1 MLKLITDY
9 LKKKELNRYW
19 KKVERINQLEP
30 EIEKLSDEELK
41 AKTIEFKERIER
53 GESLDSLLFEAFAVV
68 REVAKRTL
76 GMRHFDVQLIG
87 GMVIHEGKVAE
98 MKTGEGKT
106 LVATLP
112 AYLNALLGK
121 GVHIVTVNEYLAK
134 RDAEWMRPIYNFLG
148 ISVDYLKSDMDRN
161 RKKKAYQSDVLYA
174 TNYELGF
181 DYLRD
186 NMARSPEE
194 IVQRELFYAIVD
206 EADSILID
214 EARTPLII
222 SGPAEEDNRIYYKV
236 AKLARR
242 MVPGIDFEMDEKDK
256 WVTLTEKGIKKA
268 ERFLHVDN
276 LYSLENTALLHKVI
290 QAIRAEYL
298 FKNEVDYIVKDGE
311 VIIVDEFTGRL
322 MYGRR
327 YSDGLHQAIEA
338 KEGVMVKGESVVY
351 ATISYQNFFRM
362 YKKLSGMTGTAESSA
377 EEFERIYGL
386 KVVVIPTNKPVI
398 RKDYPDVIYKTEKA
412 KFDAVVKEIE
422 EMHRIGRPVLVGTR
436 SIEKS
441 EYLSSLLKKKG
452 IPHQVLNAKYH
463 EKEAE
468 IIAHAGEKGMVT
480 IATNMAGRGVDI
492 KLGPGVKELGG
503 LHIIGTERHEARR
516 IDDQLRGRAG
526 RQGDPGSTRF
536 YLSLEDELMRLFGG
550 ENIKN
555 LMNRL
560 NIPDDEPIEHP
571 MISKA
576 VERAQKRVE
585 NYHFDIRK
593 RLLEYDNV
601 LDMQREIIYDQRRN
615 ILFSED
621 IDQMIDSI
629 VANYATYLADVV
641 WNDELTPSEI
651 VKNAEHE
658 VYLLTGKNVKWEGE
672 LPEEKEDLRV
682 WIEQSLRK
690 ILSLKK
696 ELWGNDVWVQ
706 VAKQVLLTTI
716 DRNWIDH
723 LQTMEQLRQGI
734 GLRAFGQK
742 DPLVEYQYEARRMF
756 EMMLNNIRRDTIRTL
771 SVLNLNIDV
780 SRGSG
785 EGRKGE

>member
-9 LKKKELNRYW
+9 LKKRELQKYW
-19 KKVERINQLEP
+19 KKVERINALEP
-30 EIEKLSDEELK
+30 EIEKLSDDELK
-41 AKTIEFKERIER
+41 AKTAEFKNRLER

-112 AYLNALLGK
+112 AYLNALTGE

-134 RDAEWMRPIYNFLG
+134 RDADWMRPVYEFLG
-148 ISVDYLKSDMDRN
+148 ITVDYLKSDMDKD
-161 RKKKAYQSDVLYA
+161 RKKRAYKADVLYA

-186 NMARSPEE
+186 NMARSPDE
-194 IVQRELFYAIVD
+194 IVQRGLNYAIVD

-222 SGPAEEDNRIYYKV
+222 SGPAEEDTRIYYKV

-242 MVPGIDFEMDEKDK
+242 MVPGVDFEMDEKDK

-311 VIIVDEFTGRL
+311 VVIVDEFTGRL

-362 YKKLSGMTGTAESSA
+362 YKKLAGMTGTAESSA

-412 KFDAVVKEIE
+412 KFDAVVREIE
-422 EMHRIGRPVLVGTR
+422 EMYKIGRPVLVGTR

-441 EYLSSLLKKKG
+441 EYLSNLLKKKG

-516 IDDQLRGRAG
+516 IDDQLRGRSG

-550 ENIKN
+550 ESIKN
-555 LMNRL
+555 LMNKL

-571 MISKA
+571 MITRA
-576 VERAQKRVE
+576 VEKAQKRVE

-601 LDMQREIIYDQRRN
+601 LDMQRDIIYDQRRK
-615 ILFSED
+615 ILFSDNVED
-621 IDQMIDSI
+621 ILDSI
-629 VANYATYLADVV
+629 IRNYAKYLADVV
-641 WNDELTPSEI
+641 WSDELTPEEI
-651 VKNAEHE
+651 VKKAQQEL
-658 VYLLTGKNVKWEGE
+658 YLLTGKQVEWEGY
-672 LPEEKEDLRV
+672 LPEDKEDLEK
-682 WIEQSLRK
+682 WFEESIRK
-690 ILSLKK
+690 VLQLKK
-696 ELWGNDVWVQ
+696 ELWGEDVWKQ
-706 VAKQVLLTTI
+706 VVKQVLLSTI

-742 DPLVEYQYEARRMF
+742 DPLVEYQYEARNMF

-771 SVLNLNIDV
+771 SVLNLNITVNAPD
-780 SRGSG
+780 R
-785 EGRKGE
+785 EGRKG

>member
-1 MLKLITDY
+1 MLKLITNY
-9 LKKKELNRYW
+9 LKKRELQKYW
-19 KKVERINQLEP
+19 KKVERINALEP
-30 EIEKLSDEELK
+30 EIEKLSDDELK
-41 AKTIEFKERIER
+41 AKTAEFKNRLER

-76 GMRHFDVQLIG
+76 NMRHFDVQLIG

-112 AYLNALLGK
+112 AYLNALTGE

-134 RDAEWMRPIYNFLG
+134 RDANWMRPVYEFLG
-148 ISVDYLKSDMDRN
+148 ITVDYLKSDMDKT
-161 RKKKAYQSDVLYA
+161 RKKQAYKADVLYA

-186 NMARSPEE
+186 NMARSPDE
-194 IVQRELFYAIVD
+194 IVQRSLNYAIVD

-222 SGPAEEDNRIYYKV
+222 SGPAEEDTRIYYKV

-256 WVTLTEKGIKKA
+256 WVTLTDKGIKKA

-362 YKKLSGMTGTAESSA
+362 YKKLAGMTGTAESSA

-412 KFDAVVKEIE
+412 KFDAVVREIE
-422 EMHRIGRPVLVGTR
+422 EMYKIGRPVLVGTR

-441 EYLSSLLKKKG
+441 EYLSKLLKKKG

-516 IDDQLRGRAG
+516 IDDQLRGRSG

-555 LMNRL
+555 LMNKL

-571 MISKA
+571 MITRA
-576 VERAQKRVE
+576 VEKAQKRVE

-601 LDMQREIIYDQRRN
+601 LDMQREIIYDQRRK
-615 ILFSED
+615 ILFSDNVED
-621 IDQMIDSI
+621 ILESI
-629 VANYATYLADVV
+629 VKNYAQYLADVV
-641 WNDELTPSEI
+641 WSDELIPEEI
-651 VKNAEHE
+651 VKNAEQE
-658 VYLLTGKNVKWEGE
+658 LYLLTGKQISWEGE
-672 LPEEKEDLRV
+672 LPEDKEDLQK
-682 WIEQSLRK
+682 WFEDSIRK
-690 ILSLKK
+690 VLQLKK
-696 ELWGNDVWVQ
+696 ELWGEDIWKQ
-706 VAKQVLLTTI
+706 VIKQVLLGTI

-742 DPLVEYQYEARRMF
+742 DPLVEYQYEARNMF

-771 SVLNLNIDV
+771 SVLNLNINVAASDK
-780 SRGSG
+780 
-785 EGRKGE
+785 EGRKG

>member
-1 MLKLITDY
+1 LLKLITDY
-9 LKKKELNRYW
+9 LKKRELQKYW
-19 KKVERINQLEP
+19 KKVERINALEP
-30 EIEKLSDEELK
+30 EIEKLSDDELK
-41 AKTIEFKERIER
+41 AKTAEFKNRLER

-112 AYLNALLGK
+112 AYLNALTGE

-134 RDAEWMRPIYNFLG
+134 RDADWMRPVYEFLG
-148 ISVDYLKSDMDRN
+148 ITVDYLKSDMDKD
-161 RKKKAYQSDVLYA
+161 RKKRAYKADVLYA

-186 NMARSPEE
+186 NMARSPDE
-194 IVQRELFYAIVD
+194 IVQRGLNYAIVD

-222 SGPAEEDNRIYYKV
+222 SGPAEEDTRIYYKV

-242 MVPGIDFEMDEKDK
+242 MVPGVDFEMDEKDK

-311 VIIVDEFTGRL
+311 VVIVDEFTGRL

-362 YKKLSGMTGTAESSA
+362 YKKLAGMTGTAESSA

-412 KFDAVVKEIE
+412 KFDAVVREIE
-422 EMHRIGRPVLVGTR
+422 EMYKIGRPVLVGTR

-441 EYLSSLLKKKG
+441 EYLSNLLKKKG

-516 IDDQLRGRAG
+516 IDDQLRGRSG

-550 ENIKN
+550 ESIKN
-555 LMNRL
+555 LMNKL

-571 MISKA
+571 MITRA
-576 VERAQKRVE
+576 VEKAQKRVE

-601 LDMQREIIYDQRRN
+601 LDMQRDIIYDQRRK
-615 ILFSED
+615 ILFSDNVED
-621 IDQMIDSI
+621 ILDSI
-629 VANYATYLADVV
+629 IRNYAKYLADVV
-641 WNDELTPSEI
+641 WSDELTPEEI
-651 VKNAEHE
+651 VKKAQQEL
-658 VYLLTGKNVKWEGE
+658 YLLTGKQVEWEGY
-672 LPEEKEDLRV
+672 LPEDKEDLEK
-682 WIEQSLRK
+682 WFEESIRK
-690 ILSLKK
+690 VLQLKK
-696 ELWGNDVWVQ
+696 ELWGEDVWKQ
-706 VAKQVLLTTI
+706 VVKQVLLSTI

-742 DPLVEYQYEARRMF
+742 DPLVEYQYEARNMF

-771 SVLNLNIDV
+771 SVLNLNITVNAPD
-780 SRGSG
+780 R
-785 EGRKGE
+785 EGRKG

>member
-1 MLKLITDY
+1 LLKLITDY
-9 LKKKELNRYW
+9 LQKRELKRYW
-19 KKVERINQLEP
+19 KKVEAINALEP
-30 EIEKLSDEELK
+30 EISKLSDDELK
-41 AKTIEFKERIER
+41 AKTGEFKERLEK
-53 GESLDSLLFEAFAVV
+53 GASLDSLLFEAFAVV
-68 REVAKRTL
+68 REVAKRSL

-112 AYLNALLGK
+112 AYLNALTGK
-121 GVHIVTVNEYLAK
+121 GVHVVTVNEYLAH
-134 RDAEWMRPIYNFLG
+134 RDADWMRPIYEFLG
-148 ISVDYLKSDMDRN
+148 ITVDYLKSDMDKE
-161 RKKKAYQSDVLYA
+161 RKKKAYKADVLYA

-186 NMARSPEE
+186 NMARSPDD
-194 IVQRELFYAIVD
+194 IVQRGLHYAIVD

-222 SGPAEEDNRIYYKV
+222 SGPADEDTKIYYKV

-242 MVPGIDFEMDEKDK
+242 MVPGVDFEMDEKEK

-276 LYSLENTALLHKVI
+276 LYSLENTSLLHKVI

-322 MYGRR
+322 MHGRR

-338 KEGVMVKGESVVY
+338 KEGVMVKGESVIY

-362 YKKLSGMTGTAESSA
+362 YEKLAGMTGTAASSA

-422 EMHRIGRPVLVGTR
+422 ELHKQGRPVLVGTR

-441 EYLSSLLKKKG
+441 EYLSKLLKKKG

-468 IIAHAGEKGMVT
+468 IISHAGEKGMVT

-536 YLSLEDELMRLFGG
+536 YLSLEDELLRLFGG
-550 ENIKN
+550 DSIKN
-555 LMNRL
+555 LMDKL
-560 NIPDDEPIEHP
+560 NIPEDEPIEHP
-571 MISKA
+571 MLSRA

-601 LDMQREIIYDQRRN
+601 LDMQREIIYDQRRK
-615 ILFSED
+615 ILFSDNIDD
-621 IDQMIDSI
+621 IINSI
-629 VANYATYLADVV
+629 VHNYATFLADMV
-641 WNDELTPSEI
+641 WSDELTPNEI
-651 VKNAEHE
+651 KKKAEDE
-658 VYLLTGKNVKWEGE
+658 MYLLTGKQVKYEGE
-672 LPEEKEDLRV
+672 ADEKEDLQM
-682 WIEQSLRK
+682 WFEESIKK
-690 ILSLKK
+690 ILELKK
-696 ELWGNDVWVQ
+696 ELWGEEIWKE

-742 DPLVEYQYEARRMF
+742 DPLVEYQYEARNMF
-756 EMMLNNIRRDTIRTL
+756 EMMLNSVRRDTIRTL
-771 SVLNLNIDV
+771 SVLNLNITP
-780 SRGSG
+780 RKESG
-785 EGRKGE
+785 EGRKTG

>member
-1 MLKLITDY
+1 LIDF
-9 LKKKELNRYW
+9 LKKRELDKYW
-19 KKVERINQLEP
+19 KKVQRINELEP
-30 EIEKLSDEELK
+30 ELEKLSDDELK
-41 AKTIEFKERIER
+41 AKTIEFKERLAQ
-53 GESLDSLLFEAFAVV
+53 GQSLDSILFEAFAVV
-68 REVAKRTL
+68 REVSKRVL

-112 AYLNALLGK
+112 AYLNALTGK

-134 RDAEWMRPIYNFLG
+134 RDAEWMGPIYKFLG
-148 ISVDYLKSDMDRN
+148 ISVDYLKSDMDKS
-161 RKKKAYQSDVLYA
+161 RKKRAYRADVLYA

-186 NMARSPEE
+186 NMARTPDD
-194 IVQRELFYAIVD
+194 IVQRGLHYAIVD

-222 SGPAEEDNRIYYKV
+222 SGPAEEDVRIYYKV

-242 MVPGIDFEMDEKDK
+242 MVPGVDFEMDEKEK
-256 WVTLTEKGIKKA
+256 WVTLTDRGIKKA
-268 ERFLHVDN
+268 EKFLHVDN
-276 LYSLENTALLHKVI
+276 LYSLENTGLLHKVI
-290 QAIRAEYL
+290 QALRAEYL

-311 VIIVDEFTGRL
+311 VVIVDEFTGRL

-338 KEGVMVKGESVVY
+338 KEGVMVKGESVIY

-362 YKKLSGMTGTAESSA
+362 YEKLAGMTGTAATSA

-398 RKDYPDVIYKTEKA
+398 RIDYPDVIYKTEKA
-412 KFDAVVKEIE
+412 KFDAVVREIE
-422 EMHRIGRPVLVGTR
+422 EMYKIGRPVLVGTR
-436 SIEKS
+436 SIERS
-441 EYLSSLLKKKG
+441 EYLSKLLKKKG

-468 IIAHAGEKGMVT
+468 IIAKAGHKGMVT

-516 IDDQLRGRAG
+516 IDDQLRGRSG
-526 RQGDPGSTRF
+526 RQGDPGSSRF

-550 ENIKN
+550 DTIKS

-571 MISKA
+571 MIAKA

-585 NYHFDIRK
+585 NYHFEIRK

-601 LDMQREIIYDQRRN
+601 LDMQRDIIYKQRREV
-615 ILFSED
+615 LFSD
-621 IDQMIDSI
+621 NVSKILDSI
-629 VANYATYLADVV
+629 INNYATYLAEVI
-641 WNDELTPSEI
+641 WSDELTPDEI
-651 VKNAEHE
+651 VERAERE
-658 VYLLTGKNVKWEGE
+658 LYLLTGKQIEWKGD
-672 LPEEKEDLRV
+672 LPEDKDDVKKWLLSNIHR
-682 WIEQSLRK
+682 
-690 ILSLKK
+690 ILQFKRD
-696 ELWGNDVWVQ
+696 LWGEDIWNQ
-706 VAKQVLLTTI
+706 VVKQVLLSTI

-723 LQTMEQLRQGI
+723 LQIMEQLRQGI
-734 GLRAFGQK
+734 GLRSFGQK
-742 DPLVEYQYEARRMF
+742 DPLVEYQYEARSQF
-756 EMMLNNIRRDTIRTL
+756 ELMLNNIRRDTIRAL
-771 SVLNLNIDV
+771 SVLNLNIGV
-780 SRGSG
+780 ER
-785 EGRKGE
+785 ERKGRSA

>member
-1 MLKLITDY
+1 MLGAIVNY
-9 LKKKELNRYW
+9 MKKRELRRYW
-19 KKVERINQLEP
+19 DRVARINALEP
-30 EIEKLSDEELK
+30 EIEKLSDDELA
-41 AKTIEFKERIER
+41 AKTAEFKRRLEA
-53 GESLDSLLFEAFAVV
+53 GESLDDILYEAFAVV

-112 AYLNALLGK
+112 AYLNALAGE

-134 RDAEWMRPIYNFLG
+134 RDAEWMGPIYRFLG
-148 ISVDYLKSDMDRN
+148 LSVDYLKSDMEPP
-161 RKKKAYQSDVLYA
+161 RKRQAYAADVLYA

-186 NMARSPEE
+186 NMARRVED
-194 IVQRELFYAIVD
+194 IVQRGLNYAIID

-222 SGPAEEDNRIYYKV
+222 SGPAEEDTRIYYKM

-242 MVPGIDFEMDEKDK
+242 MIPEVDFEVDEKQK
-256 WVTLTEKGIKKA
+256 WVTLTPKGVKKA
-268 ERFLHVDN
+268 EKFLHVDN
-276 LYSLENTALLHKVI
+276 LFSLENSSLLHKVI

-311 VIIVDEFTGRL
+311 VVIVDEFTGRL
-322 MYGRR
+322 MFGRR

-362 YKKLSGMTGTAESSA
+362 YKKLAGMTGTAATSA

-386 KVVVIPTNKPVI
+386 KVVVIPTNRPVI
-398 RKDYPDVIYKTEKA
+398 RVDYPDVIYKTEKA
-412 KFDAVVKEIE
+412 KFDAIVREIE
-422 EMHRIGRPVLVGTR
+422 ELYRIRRPVLVGTR

-441 EYLSSLLKKKG
+441 EYLSKLLKKKG

-468 IIAHAGEKGMVT
+468 IIAKAGHKGMVT

-492 KLGPGVKELGG
+492 KLGPGVRELGG
-503 LHIIGTERHEARR
+503 LHVIGTERHEARR
-516 IDDQLRGRAG
+516 IDDQLRGRSG

-550 ENIKN
+550 DTIKE
-555 LMNRL
+555 LMNKL
-560 NIPDDEPIEHP
+560 NVPDDEPIEHA
-571 MISKA
+571 MITRA

-585 NYHFDIRK
+585 NFHFEIRK
-593 RLLEYDNV
+593 RLLEFDNV
-601 LDMQREIIYDQRRN
+601 LDMQREIIYSQRRK
-615 ILFSED
+615 ILFAED
-621 IDQMIDSI
+621 IKEILESI
-629 VANYATYLADVV
+629 VRNYSQVLADVV
-641 WNDELTPSEI
+641 WLDERSPEEI
-651 VKNAEHE
+651 VKEAQKEL
-658 VYLLTGKNVKWEGE
+658 YLLTGRSVSWEGDF
-672 LPEEKEDLRV
+672 PEDKDEVARWFEGKIWEVLREKM
-682 WIEQSLRK
+682 
-690 ILSLKK
+690 
-696 ELWGNDVWVQ
+696 DVWGEQ
-706 VAKQVLLTTI
+706 MFWEIARQVLLGTI
-716 DRNWIDH
+716 DRNWIEH
-723 LQTMEQLRQGI
+723 LQTMEELRQGI
-734 GLRAFGQK
+734 GLRAMAQK

-756 EMMLNNIRRDTIRTL
+756 EIMLNNIRRDTIRTL
-771 SVLNLNIDV
+771 CLLNINV
-780 SRGSG
+780 GERG
-785 EGRKGE
+785 KK

>member
-1 MLKLITDY
+1 MLKLITNY
-9 LKKKELNRYW
+9 LKKRELQKYW
-19 KKVERINQLEP
+19 KKVERINALEP
-30 EIEKLSDEELK
+30 EIEKLSDDELK
-41 AKTIEFKERIER
+41 AKTAEFKNRLER

-76 GMRHFDVQLIG
+76 NMRHFDVQLIG

-112 AYLNALLGK
+112 AYLNALTGE
-121 GVHIVTVNEYLAK
+121 GVHIVTVNEYLAR
-134 RDAEWMRPIYNFLG
+134 RDANWMRPVYEFLG
-148 ISVDYLKSDMDRN
+148 ITVDYLKSDMDKT
-161 RKKKAYQSDVLYA
+161 RKKQAYKADVLYA

-186 NMARSPEE
+186 NMARSPDE
-194 IVQRELFYAIVD
+194 IVQRSLNYAIVD

-222 SGPAEEDNRIYYKV
+222 SGPAEEDTRIYYKV

-256 WVTLTEKGIKKA
+256 WVTLTDKGIKKA

-362 YKKLSGMTGTAESSA
+362 YKKLAGMTGTAESSA

-412 KFDAVVKEIE
+412 KFDAVVREIE
-422 EMHRIGRPVLVGTR
+422 EMYKIGRPVLVGTR

-441 EYLSSLLKKKG
+441 EYLSKLLKKKG

-516 IDDQLRGRAG
+516 IDDQLRGRSG

-555 LMNRL
+555 LMNKL

-571 MISKA
+571 MITRA
-576 VERAQKRVE
+576 VEKAQKRVE

-601 LDMQREIIYDQRRN
+601 LDMQREIIYDQRRK
-615 ILFSED
+615 ILFSDNVED
-621 IDQMIDSI
+621 ILESI
-629 VANYATYLADVV
+629 VKNYAQYLADVV
-641 WNDELTPSEI
+641 WSDELIPEEI
-651 VKNAEHE
+651 VKNAEQE
-658 VYLLTGKNVKWEGE
+658 LYLLTGKQISWEGE
-672 LPEEKEDLRV
+672 LPEDKEDLQK
-682 WIEQSLRK
+682 WFEDSIRK
-690 ILSLKK
+690 VLQLKK
-696 ELWGNDVWVQ
+696 ELWGEDIWKQ
-706 VAKQVLLTTI
+706 VIKQVLLGTI

-742 DPLVEYQYEARRMF
+742 DPLVEYQYEARNMF

-771 SVLNLNIDV
+771 SVLNLNINVAASDK
-780 SRGSG
+780 
-785 EGRKGE
+785 EGRKG

>member
-9 LKKKELNRYW
+9 LQKRELKRYW
-19 KKVERINQLEP
+19 KKVEAINALEP
-30 EIEKLSDEELK
+30 EISKLSDDELK
-41 AKTIEFKERIER
+41 AKTWEFKERLEK
-53 GESLDSLLFEAFAVV
+53 GASLDSLLFEAFAVV

-112 AYLNALLGK
+112 AYLNALTGK
-121 GVHIVTVNEYLAK
+121 GVHVVTVNEYLAH
-134 RDAEWMRPIYNFLG
+134 RDADWMRPVYEFLG
-148 ISVDYLKSDMDRN
+148 ITVDYLKSDMDKE
-161 RKKKAYQSDVLYA
+161 RKKKAYKADVLYA

-186 NMARSPEE
+186 NMARSPDD
-194 IVQRELFYAIVD
+194 IVQRGLHYAIVD

-222 SGPAEEDNRIYYKV
+222 SGPADEDTKIYYKV

-242 MVPGIDFEMDEKDK
+242 MVPGVDFEMDEKEK
-256 WVTLTEKGIKKA
+256 WVTLTEKGIRKA

-276 LYSLENTALLHKVI
+276 LYSLENTSLLHKVI

-322 MYGRR
+322 MHGRR

-338 KEGVMVKGESVVY
+338 KEGVMVKGESVIY

-362 YKKLSGMTGTAESSA
+362 YEKLAGMTGTAASSA

-412 KFDAVVKEIE
+412 KFDAVVREIE
-422 EMHRIGRPVLVGTR
+422 ELHKQGRPVLVGTR

-441 EYLSSLLKKKG
+441 EYLSKLLKKKG

-468 IIAHAGEKGMVT
+468 IISHAGEKGMVT

-536 YLSLEDELMRLFGG
+536 YLSLEDELLRLFGG
-550 ENIKN
+550 DSIKN
-555 LMNRL
+555 LMDKL
-560 NIPDDEPIEHP
+560 NIPEDEPIEHP
-571 MISKA
+571 MLSRA

-601 LDMQREIIYDQRRN
+601 LDMQREIIYDQRRK
-615 ILFSED
+615 ILFSDNIDD
-621 IDQMIDSI
+621 IINSI
-629 VANYATYLADVV
+629 VHNYATFLADMV
-641 WNDELTPSEI
+641 WSDELTPDDI
-651 VKNAEHE
+651 KKKAEE
-658 VYLLTGKNVKWEGE
+658 EMYLLTGKQVKYEGSAD
-672 LPEEKEDLRV
+672 EKEDLQR
-682 WIEQSLRK
+682 WFEDSIKK
-690 ILSLKK
+690 ILELKK
-696 ELWGNDVWVQ
+696 ELWGEEVWKE

-742 DPLVEYQYEARRMF
+742 DPLVEYQYEARNMF
-756 EMMLNNIRRDTIRTL
+756 EIMLNSVRRDTIRTL
-771 SVLNLNIDV
+771 SVLNLNITP
-780 SRGSG
+780 RKESG
-785 EGRKGE
+785 EGRKTG

>member
-1 MLKLITDY
+1 MLKILIDF
-9 LKKKELNRYW
+9 LRKKELDKYW
-19 KKVERINQLEP
+19 KKVQQINELEP
-30 EIEKLSDEELK
+30 ELEQLSDDELK
-41 AKTIEFKERIER
+41 AKTIEFKERLAQ
-53 GESLDSLLFEAFAVV
+53 GQSLDSILFEAFAVV
-68 REVAKRTL
+68 REVSKRVL

-112 AYLNALLGK
+112 AYLNALTGK

-134 RDAEWMRPIYNFLG
+134 RDAEWMGPIYKFLG
-148 ISVDYLKSDMDRN
+148 INVDYLKSDMDKH
-161 RKKKAYQSDVLYA
+161 RKKLAYRADVLYA

-186 NMARSPEE
+186 NMARTPDD
-194 IVQRELFYAIVD
+194 IVQRGLHYAIVD

-222 SGPAEEDNRIYYKV
+222 SGPAEEDVRIYYKV

-242 MVPGIDFEMDEKDK
+242 MIPGVDFEMDEKEK
-256 WVTLTEKGIKKA
+256 WITLTDRGIKKA
-268 ERFLHVDN
+268 EKFLHVDN

-290 QAIRAEYL
+290 QALRAEYL

-362 YKKLSGMTGTAESSA
+362 YEKLAGMTGTAATSA

-398 RKDYPDVIYKTEKA
+398 RIDYPDVIYKTEKA

-422 EMHRIGRPVLVGTR
+422 EMYKIGRPVLVGTR

-441 EYLSSLLKKKG
+441 EYLSKLLKKKG

-463 EKEAE
+463 ENEAE
-468 IIAHAGEKGMVT
+468 IIAKAGHKGMVT

-516 IDDQLRGRAG
+516 IDDQLRGRSG
-526 RQGDPGSTRF
+526 RQGDPGSSRF

-550 ENIKN
+550 DTIKS

-571 MISKA
+571 MIAKA

-601 LDMQREIIYDQRRN
+601 LDMQRDIIYTQRRE
-615 ILFSED
+615 ILFSD
-621 IDQMIDSI
+621 NVDKILDSI
-629 VANYATYLADVV
+629 INNYAAYLADVI
-641 WNDELTPSEI
+641 WSDELTPDEI
-651 VKNAEHE
+651 VEKAERE
-658 VYLLTGKNVKWEGE
+658 LYLLTGKQIEWKDD
-672 LPEEKEDLRV
+672 LPEDKDDVKEWLLSNIHRV
-682 WIEQSLRK
+682 LQF
-690 ILSLKK
+690 KK
-696 ELWGNDVWVQ
+696 NLWGEDIWRQ
-706 VAKQVLLTTI
+706 VVKQVLLSTI

-723 LQTMEQLRQGI
+723 LQIMEQLRQGI
-734 GLRAFGQK
+734 GLRSFGQK
-742 DPLVEYQYEARRMF
+742 DPLVEYQYEARNQF
-756 EMMLNNIRRDTIRTL
+756 EIMLNNIRRDTIRAL
-771 SVLNLNIDV
+771 SVLNLNIAGD
-780 SRGSG
+780 R
-785 EGRKGE
+785 ERKGRSA

>member
-1 MLKLITDY
+1 MLNFLIDF
-9 LKKKELNRYW
+9 LKKRELDKYW
-19 KKVERINQLEP
+19 KKVQRINELEP
-30 EIEKLSDEELK
+30 ELEKLSDDELK
-41 AKTIEFKERIER
+41 AKTIEFKERLAQ
-53 GESLDSLLFEAFAVV
+53 GQSLDSILFEAFAVV
-68 REVAKRTL
+68 REVSKRVL

-112 AYLNALLGK
+112 AYLNALTGK

-134 RDAEWMRPIYNFLG
+134 RDAEWMGPIYKFLG
-148 ISVDYLKSDMDRN
+148 ISVDYLKSDMDKS
-161 RKKKAYQSDVLYA
+161 RKKRAYRADVLYA

-186 NMARSPEE
+186 NMARTPDD
-194 IVQRELFYAIVD
+194 IVQRGLHYAIVD

-222 SGPAEEDNRIYYKV
+222 SGPAEEDVRIYYKV

-242 MVPGIDFEMDEKDK
+242 MVPGVDFEMDEKEK
-256 WVTLTEKGIKKA
+256 WVTLTDRGIKKA
-268 ERFLHVDN
+268 EKFLHVDN
-276 LYSLENTALLHKVI
+276 LYSLENTGLLHKVI
-290 QAIRAEYL
+290 QALRAEYL

-311 VIIVDEFTGRL
+311 VVIVDEFTGRL

-338 KEGVMVKGESVVY
+338 KEGVMVKGESVIY

-362 YKKLSGMTGTAESSA
+362 YEKLAGMTGTAATSA

-398 RKDYPDVIYKTEKA
+398 RIDYPDVIYKTEKA
-412 KFDAVVKEIE
+412 KFDAVVREIE
-422 EMHRIGRPVLVGTR
+422 EMYKIGRPVLVGTR

-441 EYLSSLLKKKG
+441 EYLSKLLKKKG

-468 IIAHAGEKGMVT
+468 IIAKAGHKGMVT

-516 IDDQLRGRAG
+516 IDDQLRGRSG
-526 RQGDPGSTRF
+526 RQGDPGSSRF

-550 ENIKN
+550 DTIKS

-571 MISKA
+571 MIAKA

-585 NYHFDIRK
+585 NYHFEIRK

-601 LDMQREIIYDQRRN
+601 LDMQRDIIYKQRREV
-615 ILFSED
+615 LFSD
-621 IDQMIDSI
+621 NVSKILDSI
-629 VANYATYLADVV
+629 INNYATYLAEVI
-641 WNDELTPSEI
+641 WSDELTPDEI
-651 VKNAEHE
+651 VERAERE
-658 VYLLTGKNVKWEGE
+658 LYLLTGKQIEWKGD
-672 LPEEKEDLRV
+672 LPEDKDDVKKWLLSNIHR
-682 WIEQSLRK
+682 
-690 ILSLKK
+690 ILQFKRD
-696 ELWGNDVWVQ
+696 LWGEDIWNQ
-706 VAKQVLLTTI
+706 VVKQVLLSTI

-723 LQTMEQLRQGI
+723 LQIMEQLRQGI
-734 GLRAFGQK
+734 GLRSFGQK
-742 DPLVEYQYEARRMF
+742 DPLVEYQYEARSQF
-756 EMMLNNIRRDTIRTL
+756 ELMLNNIRRDTIRAL
-771 SVLNLNIDV
+771 SVLNLNIGV
-780 SRGSG
+780 ER
-785 EGRKGE
+785 ERKGRSA

>member
-1 MLKLITDY
+1 MLLNFLINF
-9 LKKKELNRYW
+9 LRKKELDKYW
-19 KKVERINQLEP
+19 KKVQRINDLEP
-30 EIEKLSDEELK
+30 ELEKLSDEELQ
-41 AKTIEFKERIER
+41 AKTTEFKSRLDQ
-53 GESLDSLLFEAFAVV
+53 GEQLDSILFEAFAVV
-68 REVAKRTL
+68 REVSKRVL

-112 AYLNALLGK
+112 AYLNALTGK

-134 RDAEWMRPIYNFLG
+134 RDAEWMGPIYKFLG
-148 ISVDYLKSDMDRN
+148 ISVDYLKSDMDKS
-161 RKKKAYQSDVLYA
+161 RKKRAYRADVLYA

-186 NMARSPEE
+186 NMARTPDD
-194 IVQRELFYAIVD
+194 IVQRGLYYAIVD

-222 SGPAEEDNRIYYKV
+222 SGPAEEDVRIYYKV

-242 MVPGIDFEMDEKDK
+242 MVPGVDFEMDEKEK
-256 WVTLTEKGIKKA
+256 WITLTDRGIKKA
-268 ERFLHVDN
+268 EKFLHVDN

-290 QAIRAEYL
+290 QALRAEYL

-338 KEGVMVKGESVVY
+338 KEGVMVKGESVIY

-362 YKKLSGMTGTAESSA
+362 YEKLAGMTGTAATSA

-386 KVVVIPTNKPVI
+386 KVVVIPTNKPVV
-398 RKDYPDVIYKTEKA
+398 RVDYPDVIYKTEKA
-412 KFDAVVKEIE
+412 KFDAVVREIE
-422 EMHRIGRPVLVGTR
+422 EMYKIGRPVLVGTR

-441 EYLSSLLKKKG
+441 EYLSNLLKKKG

-468 IIAHAGEKGMVT
+468 IIAKAGHKGMVT

-492 KLGPGVKELGG
+492 KLEPGVRELGG

-516 IDDQLRGRAG
+516 IDDQLRGRSG
-526 RQGDPGSTRF
+526 RQGDPGSSRF

-550 ENIKN
+550 DAIKS

-571 MISKA
+571 MIAKA

-601 LDMQREIIYDQRRN
+601 LDMQRDIIYTQRRE
-615 ILFSED
+615 ILFSD
-621 IDQMIDSI
+621 NVDKILDSI
-629 VANYATYLADVV
+629 INNYATYLADVI
-641 WNDELTPSEI
+641 WSDELTPDEI
-651 VKNAEHE
+651 VEKAERE
-658 VYLLTGKNVKWEGE
+658 LYLLTGKQLEWKDD
-672 LPEEKEDLRV
+672 LPEDKNDVKEWL
-682 WIEQSLRK
+682 
-690 ILSLKK
+690 LSNIHRLLQFKK
-696 ELWGNDVWVQ
+696 DLWGEDIWNQ
-706 VAKQVLLTTI
+706 VGKQVLLSTI

-723 LQTMEQLRQGI
+723 LQIMEQLRQGI
-734 GLRAFGQK
+734 GLRSFGQK
-742 DPLVEYQYEARRMF
+742 DPLVEYQYEARNQF
-756 EMMLNNIRRDTIRTL
+756 ELMLNNIRRDTIRAL
-771 SVLNLNIDV
+771 SVLNLNIGVD
-780 SRGSG
+780 R
-785 EGRKGE
+785 ERKGRSA

>member
-1 MLKLITDY
+1 LLKILIDF
-9 LKKKELNRYW
+9 LRKKELDKYW
-19 KKVERINQLEP
+19 KKVQQINDLEP
-30 EIEKLSDEELK
+30 EIEKLSDDDLK
-41 AKTIEFKERIER
+41 AKTIEFKERLAQ
-53 GESLDSLLFEAFAVV
+53 GQSLDSILFEAFAVV
-68 REVAKRTL
+68 REVSKRVL

-112 AYLNALLGK
+112 AYLNALTGK

-134 RDAEWMRPIYNFLG
+134 RDAEWMGPIYKFLG
-148 ISVDYLKSDMDRN
+148 INVDYLKSDMDKH
-161 RKKKAYQSDVLYA
+161 RKKLAYRADVLYA

-186 NMARSPEE
+186 NMARTPDD
-194 IVQRELFYAIVD
+194 IVQRGLHYAIVD

-222 SGPAEEDNRIYYKV
+222 SGPAEEDVRIYYKV

-242 MVPGIDFEMDEKDK
+242 MIPGVDFEMDEKEK
-256 WVTLTEKGIKKA
+256 WITLTDRGIKKA
-268 ERFLHVDN
+268 EKFLHVDN

-290 QAIRAEYL
+290 QALRAEYL

-362 YKKLSGMTGTAESSA
+362 YEKLAGMTGTAATSA

-398 RKDYPDVIYKTEKA
+398 RIDYPDVIYKTEKA

-422 EMHRIGRPVLVGTR
+422 EMYKIGRPVLVGTR

-441 EYLSSLLKKKG
+441 EYLSKLLKKKG

-468 IIAHAGEKGMVT
+468 IIAKAGHKGMVT

-516 IDDQLRGRAG
+516 IDDQLRGRSG
-526 RQGDPGSTRF
+526 RQGDPGSSRF

-550 ENIKN
+550 DTIKS

-571 MISKA
+571 MIAKA

-601 LDMQREIIYDQRRN
+601 LDMQRDIIYTQRRE
-615 ILFSED
+615 ILFSD
-621 IDQMIDSI
+621 NVDKILDSI
-629 VANYATYLADVV
+629 INNYAAYLADVI
-641 WNDELTPSEI
+641 WSDELTPDEI
-651 VKNAEHE
+651 VEKAERE
-658 VYLLTGKNVKWEGE
+658 LYLLTGKQIEWKDD
-672 LPEEKEDLRV
+672 LPEDKDDVKEWLLSNIHRV
-682 WIEQSLRK
+682 LQF
-690 ILSLKK
+690 KK
-696 ELWGNDVWVQ
+696 NLWGEDIWRQ
-706 VAKQVLLTTI
+706 VVKQVLLSTI

-723 LQTMEQLRQGI
+723 LQIMEQLRQGI
-734 GLRAFGQK
+734 GLRSFGQK
-742 DPLVEYQYEARRMF
+742 DPLVEYQYEARNQF
-756 EMMLNNIRRDTIRTL
+756 EIMLNNIRRDTIRAL
-771 SVLNLNIDV
+771 SVLNLNIAGD
-780 SRGSG
+780 R
-785 EGRKGE
+785 ERKGRSA

>member
-9 LKKKELNRYW
+9 LQKRELKRYW
-19 KKVERINQLEP
+19 KKVEAINALEP
-30 EIEKLSDEELK
+30 EISKLSDDELK
-41 AKTIEFKERIER
+41 AKTGEFKERLEK
-53 GESLDSLLFEAFAVV
+53 GASLDSLLFEAFAVV
-68 REVAKRTL
+68 REVAKRSL

-112 AYLNALLGK
+112 AYLNALTGK
-121 GVHIVTVNEYLAK
+121 GVHVVTVNEYLAH
-134 RDAEWMRPIYNFLG
+134 RDADWMRPIYEFLG
-148 ISVDYLKSDMDRN
+148 ITVDYLKSDMDKE
-161 RKKKAYQSDVLYA
+161 RKKKAYKADVLYA

-186 NMARSPEE
+186 NMARSPDD
-194 IVQRELFYAIVD
+194 IVQRGLHYAIVD

-222 SGPAEEDNRIYYKV
+222 SGPADEDTKIYYKV

-242 MVPGIDFEMDEKDK
+242 MVPGVDFEMDEKEK

-276 LYSLENTALLHKVI
+276 LYSLENTSLLHKVI

-322 MYGRR
+322 MHGRR

-338 KEGVMVKGESVVY
+338 KEGVMVKGESVIY

-362 YKKLSGMTGTAESSA
+362 YEKLAGMTGTAASSA

-422 EMHRIGRPVLVGTR
+422 ELHKQGRPVLVGTR

-441 EYLSSLLKKKG
+441 EYLSKLLKKKG

-468 IIAHAGEKGMVT
+468 IISHAGEKGMVT

-536 YLSLEDELMRLFGG
+536 YLSLEDELLRLFGG
-550 ENIKN
+550 DSIKN
-555 LMNRL
+555 LMDKL
-560 NIPDDEPIEHP
+560 NIPEDEPIEHP
-571 MISKA
+571 MLSRA

-601 LDMQREIIYDQRRN
+601 LDMQREIIYDQRRK
-615 ILFSED
+615 ILFSDNIDD
-621 IDQMIDSI
+621 IINSI
-629 VANYATYLADVV
+629 VHNYATFLADMV
-641 WNDELTPSEI
+641 WSDELTPNEI
-651 VKNAEHE
+651 KKKAEDE
-658 VYLLTGKNVKWEGE
+658 MYLLTGKQVKYEGE
-672 LPEEKEDLRV
+672 ADEKEDLQM
-682 WIEQSLRK
+682 WFEESIKK
-690 ILSLKK
+690 ILELKK
-696 ELWGNDVWVQ
+696 ELWGEEIWKE

-742 DPLVEYQYEARRMF
+742 DPLVEYQYEARNMF
-756 EMMLNNIRRDTIRTL
+756 EMMLNSVRRDTIRTL
-771 SVLNLNIDV
+771 SVLNLNITP
-780 SRGSG
+780 RKESG
-785 EGRKGE
+785 EGRKTG

>member
-9 LKKKELNRYW
+9 LKKRELQKYW
-19 KKVERINQLEP
+19 KKVERINALEP
-30 EIEKLSDEELK
+30 EIEKLSDDELK
-41 AKTIEFKERIER
+41 AKTAEFKNRLER

-112 AYLNALLGK
+112 AYLNALTGE

-134 RDAEWMRPIYNFLG
+134 RDADWMRPVYEFLG
-148 ISVDYLKSDMDRN
+148 ITVDYLKSDMDKD
-161 RKKKAYQSDVLYA
+161 RKKRAYKADVLYA

-186 NMARSPEE
+186 NMARSPDE
-194 IVQRELFYAIVD
+194 IVQRGLNYAIVD

-222 SGPAEEDNRIYYKV
+222 SGPAEEDTRIYYKV

-242 MVPGIDFEMDEKDK
+242 MVPGVDFEMDEKDK

-311 VIIVDEFTGRL
+311 VVIVDEFTGRL

-362 YKKLSGMTGTAESSA
+362 YKKLAGMTGTAESSA

-386 KVVVIPTNKPVI
+386 KVIVIPTNKPVI

-412 KFDAVVKEIE
+412 KFDAVVREIE
-422 EMHRIGRPVLVGTR
+422 EMYKIGRPVLVGTR

-441 EYLSSLLKKKG
+441 EYLSNLLKKKG

-516 IDDQLRGRAG
+516 IDDQLRGRSG

-550 ENIKN
+550 ESIKN
-555 LMNRL
+555 LMNKL

-571 MISKA
+571 MITRA
-576 VERAQKRVE
+576 VEKAQKRVE

-601 LDMQREIIYDQRRN
+601 LDMQRDIIYDQRRK
-615 ILFSED
+615 ILFSDNVED
-621 IDQMIDSI
+621 ILDSI
-629 VANYATYLADVV
+629 IRNYAKYLADVV
-641 WNDELTPSEI
+641 WSDELTPEEI
-651 VKNAEHE
+651 VKKAQQEL
-658 VYLLTGKNVKWEGE
+658 YLLTGKQVEWEGY
-672 LPEEKEDLRV
+672 LPEDKEDLEK
-682 WIEQSLRK
+682 WFEESIRK
-690 ILSLKK
+690 VLQLKK
-696 ELWGNDVWVQ
+696 ELWGEDVWKQ
-706 VAKQVLLTTI
+706 VVKQVLLSTI

-742 DPLVEYQYEARRMF
+742 DPLVEYQYEARNMF

-771 SVLNLNIDV
+771 SVLNLNITVNAPD
-780 SRGSG
+780 R
-785 EGRKGE
+785 EGRKG

>member
-1 MLKLITDY
+1 LLKLITNY
-9 LKKKELNRYW
+9 LKKRELQKYW
-19 KKVERINQLEP
+19 KKVERINALEP
-30 EIEKLSDEELK
+30 EIEKLSDDELK
-41 AKTIEFKERIER
+41 AKTAEFKNRLER

-76 GMRHFDVQLIG
+76 NMRHFDVQLIG

-112 AYLNALLGK
+112 AYLNALTGE

-134 RDAEWMRPIYNFLG
+134 RDANWMRPVYEFLG
-148 ISVDYLKSDMDRN
+148 ITVDYLKSDMDKT
-161 RKKKAYQSDVLYA
+161 RKKQAYKADVLYA

-186 NMARSPEE
+186 NMARSPDE
-194 IVQRELFYAIVD
+194 IVQRSLNYAIVD

-222 SGPAEEDNRIYYKV
+222 SGPAEEDTRIYYKV

-256 WVTLTEKGIKKA
+256 WVTLTDKGIKKA

-362 YKKLSGMTGTAESSA
+362 YKKLAGMTGTAESSA

-412 KFDAVVKEIE
+412 KFDAVVREIE
-422 EMHRIGRPVLVGTR
+422 EMYKIGRPVLVGTR

-441 EYLSSLLKKKG
+441 EYLSKLLKKKG

-516 IDDQLRGRAG
+516 IDDQLRGRSG

-555 LMNRL
+555 LMNKL

-571 MISKA
+571 MITRA
-576 VERAQKRVE
+576 VEKAQKRVE

-601 LDMQREIIYDQRRN
+601 LDMQREIIYDQRRK
-615 ILFSED
+615 ILFSDNVED
-621 IDQMIDSI
+621 ILESI
-629 VANYATYLADVV
+629 VKNYAQYLADVV
-641 WNDELTPSEI
+641 WSDELIPEEI
-651 VKNAEHE
+651 VKNAEQE
-658 VYLLTGKNVKWEGE
+658 LYLLTGKQISWEGE
-672 LPEEKEDLRV
+672 LPEDKEDLQK
-682 WIEQSLRK
+682 WFEDSIRK
-690 ILSLKK
+690 VLQLKK
-696 ELWGNDVWVQ
+696 ELWGEDIWKQ
-706 VAKQVLLTTI
+706 VIKQVLLGTI

-742 DPLVEYQYEARRMF
+742 DPLVEYQYEARNMF

-771 SVLNLNIDV
+771 SVLNLNINVAASDK
-780 SRGSG
+780 
-785 EGRKGE
+785 EGRKG

>member
-9 LKKKELNRYW
+9 LKKRELQKYW
-19 KKVERINQLEP
+19 KKVERINALEP
-30 EIEKLSDEELK
+30 EIEKLSDDELK
-41 AKTIEFKERIER
+41 AKTAEFKNRLER

-112 AYLNALLGK
+112 AYLNALTGE

-134 RDAEWMRPIYNFLG
+134 RDADWMRPVYEFLG
-148 ISVDYLKSDMDRN
+148 ITVDYLKSDMDKD
-161 RKKKAYQSDVLYA
+161 RKKRAYKADVLYA

-186 NMARSPEE
+186 NMARSPDE
-194 IVQRELFYAIVD
+194 IVQRGLNYAIVD

-222 SGPAEEDNRIYYKV
+222 SGPAEEDTRIYYKV

-242 MVPGIDFEMDEKDK
+242 MVPGVDFEMDEKDK
-256 WVTLTEKGIKKA
+256 WVTLTEKGIKKS

-311 VIIVDEFTGRL
+311 VVIVDEFTGRL

-362 YKKLSGMTGTAESSA
+362 YKKLAGMTGTAESSA

-386 KVVVIPTNKPVI
+386 KVIVIPTNKPVI

-412 KFDAVVKEIE
+412 KFDAVVREIE
-422 EMHRIGRPVLVGTR
+422 EMYKIGRPVLVGTR

-441 EYLSSLLKKKG
+441 EYLSNLLKKKG

-516 IDDQLRGRAG
+516 IDDQLRGRSG

-550 ENIKN
+550 ESIKN
-555 LMNRL
+555 LMNKL

-571 MISKA
+571 MITRA
-576 VERAQKRVE
+576 VEKAQKRVE

-601 LDMQREIIYDQRRN
+601 LDMQRDIIYDQRRK
-615 ILFSED
+615 ILFSDNVED
-621 IDQMIDSI
+621 ILDSI
-629 VANYATYLADVV
+629 IRNYAKYLADVV
-641 WNDELTPSEI
+641 WSDELTPEEI
-651 VKNAEHE
+651 VKKAQQEL
-658 VYLLTGKNVKWEGE
+658 YLLTGKQVEWEGY
-672 LPEEKEDLRV
+672 LPEDKEDLEK
-682 WIEQSLRK
+682 WFEESIRK
-690 ILSLKK
+690 VLQLKK
-696 ELWGNDVWVQ
+696 ELWGEDVWKQ
-706 VAKQVLLTTI
+706 VVKQVLLSTI

-742 DPLVEYQYEARRMF
+742 DPLVEYQYEARNMF

-771 SVLNLNIDV
+771 SVLNLNITVNAPD
-780 SRGSG
+780 R
-785 EGRKGE
+785 EGRKG